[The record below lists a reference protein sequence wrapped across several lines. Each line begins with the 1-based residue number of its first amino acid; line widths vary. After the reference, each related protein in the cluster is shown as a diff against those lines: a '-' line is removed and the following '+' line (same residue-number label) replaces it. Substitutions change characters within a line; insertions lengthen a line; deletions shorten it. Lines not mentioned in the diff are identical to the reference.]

1 MNKSFSTR
9 MVLLRK
15 ERGMSQKEAAA
26 ALGVSQAL
34 LSHYEKGIRECG
46 LDFVTRAAE
55 FYHVTCDYLLGCS
68 DSRTG
73 LTGFF
78 TAEELEQDREMSI
91 STIYRAAARML
102 EAVHMET
109 DPVLGDRLQWLFAL
123 SVYNGLTASSQAGFL
138 SQGAIHFDPQAAALL
153 SSGMITAI
161 THSIAG
167 SGKAGQEA
175 PDPQIQALP
184 QCVQTL
190 ITESENYIRRNIDQ
204 YLSGRELR

>member
-1 MNKSFSTR
+1 MNKSFPTR

-46 LDFVTRAAE
+46 LDFVTRAAN

-78 TAEELEQDREMSI
+78 TEDELEQDREMSI
-91 STIYRAAARML
+91 STIYRAAARVLDAANMD
-102 EAVHMET
+102 A
-109 DPVLGDRLQWLFAL
+109 DPVLGDRMQRLFAL

-138 SQGAIHFDPQAAALL
+138 PQGSIHFDPQAAALL

-167 SGKAGQEA
+167 SGEAEKKAPGAE
-175 PDPQIQALP
+175 IQVVP

-190 ITESENYIRRNIDQ
+190 ILESENYIRRNLDQ